1 VNERIFLARHLRT
14 LSLHIMEAGHD
25 ICRELDPILEPSWS
39 GLLGHLRL
47 EEKLSVTDAANRLSV
62 SHVHAQKILKK
73 MLKKG
78 AVQSVTDPTDA
89 RRTYYSLT
97 PLGHS
102 LLTPIKHLN
111 TAVGDVIED
120 LEKETGENLYRALMA
135 FQEALKNKGW
145 SERVSAK
152 LRSQNIKKRN

>member
-1 VNERIFLARHLRT
+1 MNERIFLARHLRS

-25 ICRELDPILEPSWS
+25 ICRELNPILEPSWS
-39 GLLGHLRL
+39 GILGHLHR
-47 EEKLSVTDAANRLSV
+47 EGKLSVTDAAKKLSV

-78 AVQSVTDPTDA
+78 AVESVIDPADG

-97 PLGHS
+97 PLGNT
-102 LLTPIKHLN
+102 LLTPVSQLT
-111 TAVGDVIED
+111 TAVDAVIED
-120 LEKETGENLYRALMA
+120 LELETGEDLYKALKA

-145 SERVSAK
+145 AERVTSK
-152 LRSQNIKKRN
+152 LNHKT